1 MINSAN
7 PSGEPGEAQ
16 SRELVCENCCE
27 KCCELVSAPLRHD
40 SIPLRP

>member
-16 SRELVCENCCE
+16 ITEICEE
-27 KCCELVSAPLRHD
+27 HWTSTPY
-40 SIPLRP
+40 